1 MLNLKWNMYHCIL
14 SSQGLGIM
22 QDNEVRRVQETE
34 MVNDDKETVS
44 LGHSMTAAYMIKTV
58 LPHTLYETLP
68 LFGNM
73 D

>member
-1 MLNLKWNMYHCIL
+1 MVWG
-14 SSQGLGIM
+14 SFRIM
-22 QDNEVRRVQETE
+22 GVRRVQDSE
-34 MVNDDKETVS
+34 MVDDYKETVS
-44 LGHSMTAAYMIKTV
+44 LGHSMPAAYMIKTV